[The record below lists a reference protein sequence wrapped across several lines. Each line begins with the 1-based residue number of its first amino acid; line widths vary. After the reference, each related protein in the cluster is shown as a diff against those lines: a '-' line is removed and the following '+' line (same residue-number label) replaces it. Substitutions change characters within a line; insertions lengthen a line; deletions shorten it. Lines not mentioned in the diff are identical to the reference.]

1 MGVLRV
7 NPTRCRRCPMVTQL
21 LLLLLLSTR
30 IAVVGGCRT
39 LLLARGPAAT
49 AAAEIKLKNMD
60 ITHSGVRRSAFWL
73 CEKYQCFNLSS
84 TFEIDPHKCT

>member
-21 LLLLLLSTR
+21 LLLLLSTR

-39 LLLARGPAAT
+39 VLLLARGPAAT
-49 AAAEIKLKNMD
+49 AAAEIK
-60 ITHSGVRRSAFWL
+60 
-73 CEKYQCFNLSS
+73 
-84 TFEIDPHKCT
+84 